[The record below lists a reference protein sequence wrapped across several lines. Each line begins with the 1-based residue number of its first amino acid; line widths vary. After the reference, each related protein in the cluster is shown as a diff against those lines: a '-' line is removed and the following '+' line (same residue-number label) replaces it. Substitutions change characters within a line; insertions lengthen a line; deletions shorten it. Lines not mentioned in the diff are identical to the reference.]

1 VNWQIRVG
9 TQCAIGVENAAEIVR
24 NRLAYI
30 KEKGSECNQR
40 KLLEEAL
47 QYATLVR
54 DWVRENQP
62 IVEPYVQT
70 NTWGKPGPMSDG

>member
-9 TQCAIGVENAAEIVR
+9 KHVAIGVHSAAEIVR

-30 KEKGSECNQR
+30 KEKGSDCNQQ

-54 DWVRENQP
+54 DWVRANQP
-62 IVEPYVQT
+62 IVEPYVET

>member
-1 VNWQIRVG
+1 MNWQIRVG

-30 KEKGSECNQR
+30 KEKGSECNQQ

-54 DWVRENQP
+54 DWVRENHP
-62 IVEPYVQT
+62 VYEPRDDGDR
-70 NTWGKPGPMSDG
+70 NGKPGPMSDG

>member
-9 TQCAIGVENAAEIVR
+9 THVAIGVHSAAEIVR

-30 KEKGSECNQR
+30 KEKGSDCNQQ

-54 DWVRENQP
+54 EWARANQP
-62 IVEPYVQT
+62 VYEHKDT
-70 NTWGKPGPMSDG
+70 ADRNGKPGPMSDG

>member
-30 KEKGSECNQR
+30 KEKGSACNQR

-47 QYATLVR
+47 QYATLL
-54 DWVRENQP
+54 REWARANQP
-62 IVEPYVQT
+62 VYEHKDT
-70 NTWGKPGPMSDG
+70 ADRNGKPGPMSDG

>member
-1 VNWQIRVG
+1 MNWQIRVG

-30 KEKGSECNQR
+30 KEKGSDCNQQ

-47 QYATLVR
+47 QYATLLR
-54 DWVRENQP
+54 DWARANQP
-62 IVEPYVQT
+62 VYEHKDT
-70 NTWGKPGPMSDG
+70 ADRNGKPGPMSDG